1 MIDRVPEEL
10 LMEVCDIVL
19 ETVIK
24 IIPKKSKRR
33 SSRESV
39 TWLDGITHSMDMSS
53 SKLQE
58 LVIDREAWRAAVHG
72 VA

>member
-24 IIPKKSKRR
+24 IIPKKNKYKREKQLSEDALRIAEKRR
-33 SSRESV
+33 EVKGKGEKERKIYSSECRV
-39 TWLDGITHSMDMSS
+39 P
-53 SKLQE
+53 
-58 LVIDREAWRAAVHG
+58 VIS
-72 VA
+72 